1 MKLGINMTEMLIT
14 EDYLL
19 VLVRGHRLMEMT
31 GIHVRIS
38 YKIYGGET
46 VSKGRMIQVVIGGP
60 MY

>member
-1 MKLGINMTEMLIT
+1 MTEVLIT
-14 EDYLL
+14 EEFL

-46 VSKGRMIQVVIGGP
+46 VSRGRKIQVDIGGP
-60 MY
+60 MLGKTMNVL

>member
-1 MKLGINMTEMLIT
+1 MKLGINMTEVLMT

-31 GIHVRIS
+31 GIHMRIS

-46 VSKGRMIQVVIGGP
+46 VSKGQMTQVAIGGP
-60 MY
+60 LC